1 MKGAIIGKDIN
12 YTKSPIL
19 YETYFKDNSINGS
32 YEILDFKD
40 ENELKNFINSE
51 RVNDYDFFNITQP
64 YKGIFLDFIENND
77 IVVNET
83 ASVNLVINNK
93 SELLGF
99 NTDAEG
105 FYNYYFDKL
114 VGCSVSEIL
123 LVGTGAMARTAKVY
137 IQQATPANLSV
148 MSPRN
153 NKIPEFFNDVKAF
166 HPENTDGPS
175 MCYKFDLMIFAAS
188 HKAEKMV
195 ADMPIHVERIINLNY
210 QSDELKDFAMLNR
223 LKYTGG
229 EFMLIEQFKENL
241 RQLNIYNK
249 EYDFN
254 KLLMMLN

>member
-1 MKGAIIGKDIN
+1 MKGAIIGKDIS
-12 YTKSPIL
+12 YSKSPFL
-19 YETYFKDNSINGS
+19 YKTYFKDNNIDGS
-32 YEILDFKD
+32 YEVLDFKTEED
-40 ENELKNFINSE
+40 LKEFIESDKIK
-51 RVNDYDFFNITQP
+51 DYDFLNVTQP
-64 YKGIFLDFIENND
+64 YKGVFLNYIKND
-77 IVVNET
+77 DVIVNET
-83 ASVNLVINNK
+83 LSVNMVVIK
-93 SELLGF
+93 DSLLIGY

-123 LVGTGAMARTAKVY
+123 LIGTGAMARTAKVY

-153 NKIPEFFNDVKAF
+153 NKIPGFFNDIKSF

-195 ADMPIHVERIINLNY
+195 ADMPIHVERVINLNY
-210 QSDELKDFAMLNR
+210 QSTELKDFAMLNR

-241 RQLNIYNK
+241 RLLNVYNK

-254 KLLMMLN
+254 KLLQLVL

>member
-1 MKGAIIGKDIN
+1 MRGAIIGKDIG
-12 YTKSPIL
+12 YTKSPLL
-19 YETYFKDNSINGS
+19 YNTYFKDNNINGS
-32 YEILDFKD
+32 YEILDFKKE
-40 ENELKNFINSE
+40 ENLRDFINSKQFNE
-51 RVNDYDFFNITQP
+51 YDFFNITQP
-64 YKGIFLDFIENND
+64 YKSVFLEYINNSD
-77 IVVNET
+77 IIVNET

-93 SELLGF
+93 TELLGF

-137 IQQATPANLSV
+137 IQQATIANISV

-153 NKIPEFFNDVKAF
+153 NKIPEFFNDVKKF

-195 ADMPIHVERIINLNY
+195 AEMPIHVERIINLNY
-210 QSDELKDFAMLNR
+210 QSTELKDFAMLNR

-249 EYDFN
+249 KYDYN
-254 KLLMMLN
+254 NLLIVLN

>member
-1 MKGAIIGKDIN
+1 MKAAIIGKDIA
-12 YTKSPIL
+12 YTKSPLL
-19 YETYFKDNSINGS
+19 YKTYFQDNNINGD
-32 YEILDFKD
+32 YEILDFQT
-40 ENELKNFINSE
+40 EEELKVFISSE
-51 RVNDYDFFNITQP
+51 KVNDYDFFNITQP
-64 YKGIFLDFIENND
+64 YKGVFLDYVNNYD

-83 ASVNLVINNK
+83 ASINLVINNK
-93 SELLGF
+93 GELLGY

-137 IQQATPANLSV
+137 IQQATPANLSI

-153 NKIPEFFNDVKAF
+153 NKIPDFFNGLKVF
-166 HPENTDGPS
+166 HPETTDGPS

-188 HKAEKMV
+188 HKAEKMI
-195 ADMPIHVERIINLNY
+195 ADMPIHVEKIINLNY
-210 QSDELKDFAMLNR
+210 QSTELKDFAMLNR
-223 LKYTGG
+223 LVYTGG

-254 KLLMMLN
+254 KLLTKL